1 MIIPEAKKDLLS
13 SLFDLVV
20 QQVPEGCMR
29 SPTALTW
36 TVHDSGVEV
45 QTEVGA
51 HFQKRSWRIWV
62 SMKVVFH
69 LKGPKEQ
76 TEVHLRTYMH
86 RLAPEVCPEKHLLA
100 HQHEIEGVASS
111 LLHCLKVSQDMQASL
126 TDPRCVLDQLLKE
139 GEPSSDSR
147 VFVSSSLRQP
157 YLWSFALCVLL
168 PTDEGVQMQASIKKL
183 FLNRVGD
190 DPDAVAWWESTT
202 KSWNLVRDQG
212 GSEENL

>member
-13 SLFDLVV
+13 SLFDLLV
-20 QQVPEGCMR
+20 QQAPEGWTR
-29 SPTALTW
+29 STTALTW
-36 TVHDSGVEV
+36 TVHHSGMDV
-45 QTEVGA
+45 QTEVDA
-51 HFQKRSWRIWV
+51 QYQKRSLRIWV

-69 LKGPKEQ
+69 LQGLEAGK
-76 TEVHLRTYMH
+76 EVHLRTRMH

-100 HQHEIEGVASS
+100 HQHEIEGVVSS
-111 LLHCLKVSQDMQASL
+111 LLHCLKVSQEMQASL
-126 TDPRCVLDQLLKE
+126 TDPRWVLDQLLKE

-157 YLWSFALCVLL
+157 YLRAFALCVLL

-183 FLNRVGD
+183 FVNRVGD
-190 DPDAVAWWESTT
+190 DPETVAWWESTT
-202 KSWNLVRDQG
+202 KSWNLVRDQD